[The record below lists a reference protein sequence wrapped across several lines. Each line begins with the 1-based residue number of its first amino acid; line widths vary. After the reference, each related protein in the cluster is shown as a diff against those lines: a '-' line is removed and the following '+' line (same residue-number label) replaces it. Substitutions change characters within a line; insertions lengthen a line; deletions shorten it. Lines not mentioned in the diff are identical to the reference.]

1 VCKIGLTWTSLINY
15 GKYYLAVDLVL
26 DGGALGD
33 LHVDAH
39 LLVHRPAGGLRDRP
53 GYRPAKHTKVRVA
66 IYLRLA
72 IMAGKKTKAKGTIGK
87 VHSWA
92 SALR

>member
-1 VCKIGLTWTSLINY
+1 
-15 GKYYLAVDLVL
+15 
-26 DGGALGD
+26 
-33 LHVDAH
+33 
-39 LLVHRPAGGLRDRP
+39 
-53 GYRPAKHTKVRVA
+53 VA